1 MGLLNEN
8 IEKNKKFLIK
18 VMGHDFT
25 DNIKMITSKLDV
37 PREFD
42 EGIFIDYSKE
52 LNKSWDLLSRML
64 NFFGPMYL
72 VKING
77 ENYLYQDRGDF
88 EWFINKQG
96 FDFVDDEIIEELK
109 ISEMGLRFSDIIN
122 MFFKEE

>member
-8 IEKNKKFLIK
+8 IEKNKKFLTK

-25 DNIKMITSKLDV
+25 DNIKMITSKYDV

-42 EGIFIDYSKE
+42 EGI
-52 LNKSWDLLSRML
+52 SWDLLSRML

-72 VKING
+72 VKVNG
-77 ENYLYQDRGDF
+77 KNYLYQDRGDF
-88 EWFINKQG
+88 EWFIDEEG
-96 FDFVDDEIIEELK
+96 YDYVDDEINEELK
-109 ISEMGLRFSDIIN
+109 ISDMGIRFSDIIN